1 MGRLEDAEA
10 CYEEALRMNE
20 AMGAAPF
27 VHATKLA
34 HAELLLRRDGPSE
47 RSRRLLAE
55 AMEGFGALGMTASLE
70 RARAL
75 DGGGDGRAPI
85 EARPPSL
92 AALRREGEVWTLEH
106 AGAAHRLKDS
116 HGLRYLAHLLERPG
130 VEVHVEDLSGTI
142 ARPAGAEPDAGP
154 LLDAKAKD
162 AYRQR
167 LADLRDQLEE
177 AEVFGDLGRAA
188 AARAEMEL
196 LAGELARA
204 VGLGGATAAPPSRA
218 ERTRVNVT
226 LRIRKAIRKIAE
238 LCPPVGDH
246 LERNVR
252 TGAFCAYDPPGAGRV
267 TT

>member
-1 MGRLEDAEA
+1 
-10 CYEEALRMNE
+10 
-20 AMGAAPF
+20 
-27 VHATKLA
+27 
-34 HAELLLRRDGPSE
+34 
-47 RSRRLLAE
+47 
-55 AMEGFGALGMTASLE
+55 MTASLE

-75 DGGGDGRAPI
+75 EGGQRAPI
-85 EARPPSL
+85 EVTPARL
-92 AALRREGEVWTLEH
+92 AALRREGEIWTLER

-130 VEVHVEDLSGTI
+130 VEVHVEDLSRTI
-142 ARPAGAEPDAGP
+142 PRPAGAEPDAGP
-154 LLDAKAKD
+154 VLDADAKA
-162 AYRQR
+162 AYRRR
-167 LADLRDQLEE
+167 LGDLRDQLEE

-204 VGLGGATAAPPSRA
+204 VGLGGRDRRSSSRA
-218 ERTRVNVT
+218 ERARVNVT

-252 TGAFCAYDPPGAGRV
+252 TGAFCAYDPPPGAGRV